1 MPDLFLG
8 SERRLKHRKLITRL
22 FKEGQSL
29 FNYPF
34 KLLWLPVDDVTG
46 SPFLFSVSIPKK
58 PFPKA
63 VDRNR
68 LKRQTR
74 EAFRLQQHQIPTIPG
89 KTILLMYIYVGKEA
103 LAYDAIDRSIRYLT
117 KLLKKS
123 IRKSAPSDV

>member
-1 MPDLFLG
+1 MPDLYLG
-8 SERRLKHRKLITRL
+8 SNRRLKHRKLITRL
-22 FKEGQSL
+22 FKEGHSL

-46 SPFLFSVSIPKK
+46 SPFLFSVSVPKK
-58 PFPKA
+58 TFPKA

-74 EAFRLQQHQIPTIPG
+74 ESFRLQQQQLTTIPG